1 MKKSVKCLV
10 SFAACAVAAP
20 AFATPTMS
28 QTSDG
33 KYEISVPAGEEY
45 ALTAEDVTAI
55 GSLDL
60 VKGGE
65 GTLVAGAVMKDFAQ
79 SIYITNG
86 VYRLAE
92 QGGLGSLSTLTHT
105 YVSGSG
111 TLVNLV
117 GETTSWN
124 ATSSCGK
131 EHVHIEGTGY
141 RGMGAISNAVRT
153 TCFSQALT
161 LTGDATISSSAEFQV
176 RQYAFDM
183 GGHTLRVAAP
193 GLRFSIV
200 SLTLSNAGDFDVDG
214 ALKFESL
221 SNTLTGRAV
230 NIREGGFLTLS
241 PPTRSLSVSAS
252 LTMGVDSV
260 FWGHSSS
267 QTL

>member
-1 MKKSVKCLV
+1 MKRLAKKKKSLAVALGL
-10 SFAACAVAAP
+10 AACAVAAT
-20 AFATPTMS
+20 ASAAPTMS
-28 QTSDG
+28 RTSDG

-65 GTLVAGAVMKDFAQ
+65 GTLVAGAAMKDFAQ

-141 RGMGAISNAVRT
+141 R
-153 TCFSQALT
+153 
-161 LTGDATISSSAEFQV
+161 SSSA
-176 RQYAFDM
+176 
-183 GGHTLRVAAP
+183 
-193 GLRFSIV
+193 
-200 SLTLSNAGDFDVDG
+200 
-214 ALKFESL
+214 
-221 SNTLTGRAV
+221 
-230 NIREGGFLTLS
+230 
-241 PPTRSLSVSAS
+241 TRSSGSRTTASRRSRFRTSPSSARAS
-252 LTMGVDSV
+252 
-260 FWGHSSS
+260 
-267 QTL
+267 